1 MDIAATVESDNQR
14 GGGKDES
21 GYSKKQGGGL
31 AFGAVPNCRVLSVRP
46 VRGQSCRPRLH
57 CHEIHSCLSALRHI
71 SEGLGPSAHYGLGA
85 MLLLLCALPPVSL
98 SDRRSC
104 TLTALKIRLNN

>member
-1 MDIAATVESDNQR
+1 MKADIQKSRAAALL
-14 GGGKDES
+14 
-21 GYSKKQGGGL
+21 L
-31 AFGAVPNCRVLSVRP
+31 ALCLIAVFSLSALFVVSHADP
-46 VRGQSCRPRLH
+46 DCAV

-85 MLLLLCALPPVSL
+85 MLLLLCALLPVSL